1 MDTLLPYTPCFR
13 SESLG
18 YFGPDAFF
26 YLGTDVSAGDVA
38 DRYAASDRAFNNIL
52 HPRKRHLAAAKLNYA
67 VSDATLLFAH
77 VQFARVDTL
86 SVQRPASFDDAA
98 ELSFFHPAPGRLEFT
113 NGVGN
118 LDSANPL
125 VTLFA

>member
-52 HPRKRHLAAAKLNYA
+52 NPRKRHLAAAKLNYA
-67 VSDATLLFAH
+67 VSDATELFAH
-77 VQFARVDTL
+77 VQFAREDTL
-86 SVQRPASFDDAA
+86 SVQRPESFDDAA
-98 ELSFFHPAPGRLEFT
+98 DLDRKSTRL
-113 NGVGN
+113 N
-118 LDSANPL
+118 SSH
-125 VTLFA
+125 